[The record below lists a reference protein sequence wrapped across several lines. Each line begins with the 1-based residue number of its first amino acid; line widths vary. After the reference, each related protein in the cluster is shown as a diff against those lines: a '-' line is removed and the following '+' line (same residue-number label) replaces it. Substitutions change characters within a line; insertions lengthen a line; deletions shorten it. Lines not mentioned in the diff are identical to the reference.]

1 MLEKIIYILGF
12 AFLFYVGYYLIT
24 SIGIFKKRKK
34 VTNNND
40 DKKNFLRLLLL
51 LETKRMLLVNLLIV

>member
-1 MLEKIIYILGF
+1 MLEKIIYILGA
-12 AFLFYVGYYLIT
+12 AFLFYAGYYLIT

-40 DKKNFLRLLLL
+40 DKKNFFAVIIAAR
-51 LETKRMLLVNLLIV
+51 N

>member
-1 MLEKIIYILGF
+1 MLEKIIYILGA

-34 VTNNND
+34 V
-40 DKKNFLRLLLL
+40 KKLDFNFLS
-51 LETKRMLLVNLLIV
+51 